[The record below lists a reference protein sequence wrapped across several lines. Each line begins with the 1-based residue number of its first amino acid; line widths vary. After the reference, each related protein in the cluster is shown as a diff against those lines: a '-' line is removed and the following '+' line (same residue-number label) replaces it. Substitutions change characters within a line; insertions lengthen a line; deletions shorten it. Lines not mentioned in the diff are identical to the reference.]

1 MYSSSDNESTS
12 EDLDEIATPIEKRS
26 SVTESTANAKVET
39 ENGQQNMKSEN
50 EFVEEQN
57 DKVGMPAIELKNT
70 EIEDVGN
77 PKMESVSTEDTK
89 QVSAEYSKGSDSETK
104 QVQQQV

>member
-1 MYSSSDNESTS
+1 MYSSSDNESAS
-12 EDLDEIATPIEKRS
+12 ENLDEIASPIEKRS

-39 ENGQQNMKSEN
+39 ENGKEN
-50 EFVEEQN
+50 IKCEKEFVEEQN

-77 PKMESVSTEDTK
+77 PNMESVSTENTK
-89 QVSAEYSKGSDSETK
+89 QVSAEYPKGSDSENK